1 MQIKG
6 SGNIFCTLT
15 FQTEGFVMNKF
26 DSELDDLVVDCLRYR
41 KKVFRQEH
49 GSITSRPFRKL

>member
-41 KKVFRQEH
+41 KKRVPTGAWKYNF
-49 GSITSRPFRKL
+49 SPV

>member
-41 KKVFRQEH
+41 KKKSSDRSMEV
-49 GSITSRPFRKL
+49 